1 MSAIQRWFPRAPPAA
16 HAWLGFGPGLC
27 AMRVRAA
34 GEITSDRVV
43 LARAPRGCSPRRCRE
58 EATVEEHVV
67 WMTTRQLKP
76 GTLADFER
84 AWRPDTHPEGMLRA
98 YAYWSAD
105 GREIIGVSFWA
116 SQELCEAWRSSA
128 AEARRREAMAGYVVG
143 EQERFYR
150 GRELHVPDR

>member
-1 MSAIQRWFPRAPPAA
+1 
-16 HAWLGFGPGLC
+16 
-27 AMRVRAA
+27 
-34 GEITSDRVV
+34 
-43 LARAPRGCSPRRCRE
+43 
-58 EATVEEHVV
+58 
-67 WMTTRQLKP
+67 
-76 GTLADFER
+76 
-84 AWRPDTHPEGMLRA
+84 MLRA

-128 AEARRREAMAGYVVG
+128 AEGRRRAAMAAYVAA